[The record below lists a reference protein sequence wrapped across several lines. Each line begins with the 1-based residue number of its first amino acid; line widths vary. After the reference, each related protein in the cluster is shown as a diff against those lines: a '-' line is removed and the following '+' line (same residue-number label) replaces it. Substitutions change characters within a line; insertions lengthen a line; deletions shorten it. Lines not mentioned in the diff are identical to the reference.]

1 MKTKYMNTIDSM
13 EEKIRNYFNG
23 QLTDDEEIDL
33 IAWMKSDE
41 SNKALFFRIKENLR
55 PHEMEHPLL
64 QSSYT
69 ELKGRLLINGQF
81 HAQVFDRTRRFRISF
96 SKIAAML
103 VVALITGFSIAYFL
117 VGKYVPQEKIVWF
130 ETIVPR
136 GEKSQLVLPDGSKVW
151 VNSESRLSYPGNFMN
166 GNRKLKL
173 EGEAYFEVAKRDG
186 EPLTVETKDYSVR
199 VLGTKFNVMA
209 YPDFNRTETSL
220 VEGEIEIQKGEQT
233 IPLVP
238 GQILTFEE
246 NQFKIK
252 EDNTRL
258 TTRWKDDVFDFDK
271 ITFKEL
277 VIRLERWYNVKIEVT
292 NPELN
297 KIIYSGIFKNEET
310 IWQVLQ
316 TFELTL
322 PIRYKRVDFRR
333 FIVEMKN
340 NNLKNRK

>member
-1 MKTKYMNTIDSM
+1 M
-13 EEKIRNYFNG
+13 
-23 QLTDDEEIDL
+23 
-33 IAWMKSDE
+33 
-41 SNKALFFRIKENLR
+41 
-55 PHEMEHPLL
+55 
-64 QSSYT
+64 
-69 ELKGRLLINGQF
+69 
-81 HAQVFDRTRRFRISF
+81 
-96 SKIAAML
+96 
-103 VVALITGFSIAYFL
+103 TGFSIAYFL
-117 VGKYVPQEKIVWF
+117 VGKGMHGNEIVWF

-173 EGEAYFEVAKRDG
+173 SGEAYFEVAKLNG
-186 EPLTVETKDYSVR
+186 EPLTVETNDYSVH

-220 VEGEIEIQKGEQT
+220 IEGKIEICKGEQT
-233 IPLVP
+233 IPIVP
-238 GQILTFEE
+238 GQIVTYQE
-246 NQFKIK
+246 NRFKIK

-258 TTRWKDDVFDFDK
+258 TTRWKDDIFDFDK

-277 VIRLERWYNVKIEVT
+277 VTRLERWYNVEIDVK

-297 KIIYSGIFKNEET
+297 RIIYSGVFKNEET

-322 PIRYKRVDFRR
+322 PIRYERVDFRK
-333 FIVEMKN
+333 FVIEMK
-340 NNLKNRK
+340 K

>member
-1 MKTKYMNTIDSM
+1 MDTNDSM
-13 EEKIRNYFNG
+13 EGKIRDYFNG
-23 QLTDDEEIDL
+23 QLNNDEEVGL
-33 IAWMKSDE
+33 LEWMKSDE
-41 SNKALFFRIKENLR
+41 ANMALFLQTKENLS
-55 PHEMEHPLL
+55 PQDLEHPLL

-69 ELKGRLLINGQF
+69 ELKGRLLLNRQF
-81 HAQVFDRTRRFRISF
+81 QTQVFDRMRRLRISF

-103 VVALITGFSIAYFL
+103 MLALLTGFSIAYFF
-117 VGKYVPQEKIVWF
+117 VGKYVPQDKIVWF

-136 GEKSQLVLPDGSKVW
+136 GEKSQLILPDGSKVW
-151 VNSESRLSYPGNFMN
+151 VNSESRLAYPANFMK

-173 EGEAYFEVAKRDG
+173 AGEAYFEVAKQHG
-186 EPLTVETKDYSVR
+186 EPLTVETEDYSVR

-209 YPDFNRTETSL
+209 YSDFKRTETSL
-220 VEGEIEIQKGEQT
+220 VEGKVEIKKGEQT
-233 IPLVP
+233 IPIVP
-238 GQILTFEE
+238 GQIITFEE

-271 ITFKEL
+271 ITFREL
-277 VIRLERWYNVKIEVT
+277 MIRLERWYDVEIEIK

-310 IWQVLQ
+310 IWQVLE

-322 PIRYKRVDFRR
+322 PIRYERVDFRKFR
-333 FIVEMKN
+333 LERKN
-340 NNLKNRK
+340 IKIKNRN